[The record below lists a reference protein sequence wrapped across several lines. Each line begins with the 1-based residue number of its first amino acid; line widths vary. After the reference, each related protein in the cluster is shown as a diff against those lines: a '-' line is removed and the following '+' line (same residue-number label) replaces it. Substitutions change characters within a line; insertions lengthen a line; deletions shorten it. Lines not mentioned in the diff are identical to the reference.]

1 MALQENSFILDCE
14 EMTMADDLRR
24 KGIANQVK
32 GSAKEA
38 AGKVRRNVGDLT
50 DNPREQL
57 KGGSKELE
65 GRVQRKIGEAERQSD
80 RDRNS
85 DRKSVV

>member
-1 MALQENSFILDCE
+1 MAMQENSFILDCE
-14 EMTMADDLRR
+14 EMTMADDLR
-24 KGIANQVK
+24 KNGIANQVK
-32 GSAKEA
+32 GSAKEV

-50 DNPREQL
+50 DNPSEQI

-65 GRVQRKIGEAERQSD
+65 GRVQRKIGETESRID

-85 DRKSVV
+85 DR